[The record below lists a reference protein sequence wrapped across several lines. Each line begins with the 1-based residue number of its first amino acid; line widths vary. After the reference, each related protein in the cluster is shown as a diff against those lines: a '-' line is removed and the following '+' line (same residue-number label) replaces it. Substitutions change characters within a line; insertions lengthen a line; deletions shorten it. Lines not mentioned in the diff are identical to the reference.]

1 MNDVY
6 EQLANFFDEL
16 PAGYPRTEGGAEM
29 RILRKLFSPEEA
41 ELCLHL
47 TLLPEPA
54 RVVAYRAGRPE
65 VEITSMLDEMVRK
78 GLIYATHSPAK
89 PPEYMAMH
97 FVVGFWEGQVNRL
110 DRELVEDFEAY
121 LPHFVDYDVWK
132 KAPQLRTIPVGESI
146 PINTGALPYERV
158 EKIIH
163 SHTTFSI
170 NNCIC
175 RQEMEILGKG
185 CSKLMEACL
194 ALGSTAHNLV
204 EAGRGRF
211 ISQSEALA
219 ILKQAEQQGLVL
231 QPANNQKPLYICMC
245 CGCCCG
251 VLRTLKLH
259 PHPASIAQSTYFAS
273 IDENLCSGCGTC
285 LERCPMDA
293 LSLSDGFAEL
303 DAWRCIGCGLCVVG
317 CDTGALTL
325 FRKPESEQR
334 PVPKDAVAFHLQLA
348 QARGKLGKRELV
360 SLVVKSRKDRLL
372 VQTKKTSDPARSKPA
387 K

>member
-1 MNDVY
+1 MKDIY
-6 EQLANFFDEL
+6 EDLASFFDEL

-29 RILRKLFSPEEA
+29 RILRKLFTPEEA
-41 ELCLHL
+41 QLCLHL
-47 TLLPEPA
+47 SVLPEPA
-54 RVVAYRAGRPE
+54 NVVAYRAGRPVE
-65 VEITSMLDEMVRK
+65 EITAILDEMVRK
-78 GLIYATHSPAK
+78 GLIYASHPTGK
-89 PPEYMAMH
+89 PREYMAMH

-121 LPHFVDYDVWK
+121 LPHFMDYEIWK

-146 PINTGALPYERV
+146 PQNSGALPYEQV
-158 EKIIH
+158 EEIVR

-185 CSKLMEACL
+185 CSKIMEACL
-194 ALGSTAHNLV
+194 AMGSTARNLV

-211 ISQSEALA
+211 ISQSEAQE

-231 QPANNQKPLYICMC
+231 QPANNQNPLYICMC

-259 PHPASIAQSTYFAS
+259 PHPASIAQSSFTAV
-273 IDENLCSGCGTC
+273 IDEDLCSGCGNC
-285 LERCPMDA
+285 LDLCQMDA
-293 LSLSDGFAEL
+293 LSLPVGFVEI
-303 DAWRCIGCGLCVVG
+303 DAWRCIGCGLCVII
-317 CDTGALTL
+317 CENGALRL
-325 FRKPESEQR
+325 VRKPESEHR
-334 PVPKDAVAFHLQLA
+334 PVPRDAVASQLQLA

-372 VQTKKTSDPARSKPA
+372 LHTKKLTDSAKSKPST
-387 K
+387 